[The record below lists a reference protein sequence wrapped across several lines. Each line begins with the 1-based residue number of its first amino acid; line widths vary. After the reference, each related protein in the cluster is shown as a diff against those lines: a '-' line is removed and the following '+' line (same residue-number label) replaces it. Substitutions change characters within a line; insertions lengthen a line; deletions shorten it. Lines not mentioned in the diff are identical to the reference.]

1 MKRALTIVVS
11 ALLLMSVAIPAI
23 AQGPITINYV
33 TFVPRMHAIA
43 KVYAEDLKVIS
54 DKSGGK
60 IVFNYRGGPE
70 SMKVPAQGMGVKT
83 GAVDMTIISTDFYEQ
98 MVKGMDALSG
108 STVPVSQH
116 RESGLYDYLNSLFNP
131 VGIQFLM
138 VTPMTQGD
146 KFHFFTKKPVRKVAD
161 FKGLS
166 LSGMGIFDDIGPA
179 LGMVPV
185 SMEMGEQYTAMER
198 GVINVCRGGLD
209 SVMAYKFFEVAK
221 YIVNPGF
228 GTAPASMFMNL
239 DKWKSI
245 PKDLQN
251 FLLTNLYA
259 MAPATEKKHD
269 ALDQAALKAALGNGM
284 QEIEIEDKASF
295 HKAIYDSLYRR
306 GARSAPEVTEKLWK
320 MVHK

>member
-1 MKRALTIVVS
+1 MKRVLTVVAS
-11 ALLLMSVAIPAI
+11 VLLMMSVAVPAI
-23 AQGPITINYV
+23 AQQPITINYV

-43 KVYAEDLKVIS
+43 KVYAEDLKEIA
-54 DKSGGK
+54 DKSGGRLA
-60 IVFNYRGGPE
+60 FNYRGGPE
-70 SMKVPAQGMGVKT
+70 SMKVPAQGMGVRT
-83 GAVDMTIISTDFYEQ
+83 GAVDMTIISPDFYEQ

-108 STVPVSQH
+108 STIPVTEH
-116 RESGLYDYLNSLFNP
+116 RQRGVYDYLNSLFNP

-146 KFHFFTKKPVRKVAD
+146 KFHFYTKNPIRKVAD

-166 LSGMGIFDDIGPA
+166 LSGKGIFDDIGPA

-185 SMEMGEQYTAMER
+185 AMEMGEQYTAMER
-198 GVINVCRGGLD
+198 GVISVCRGGLD
-209 SVMAYKFFEVAK
+209 SVMAFKFFEVAK

-239 DKWKSI
+239 EKWKSM
-245 PKDLQN
+245 PKDLQDY
-251 FLLTNLYA
+251 LLNTLYA

-269 ALDQAALKAALGNGM
+269 ALDNRALKAALSNGM
-284 QEIEIEDKASF
+284 QVVELEDKEAF
-295 HKAIYDSLYRR
+295 HKAIYDALYNR
-306 GARSAPEVTEKLWK
+306 GMKSSPEHADKLWK

>member
-1 MKRALTIVVS
+1 MKRTLTMIAS
-11 ALLLMSVAIPAI
+11 LLLLMSVAIPAI

-43 KVYAEDLKVIS
+43 KVYAEDLKTIA
-54 DKSGGK
+54 DKSGGRL
-60 IVFNYRGGPE
+60 VFNYRGGPE

-83 GAVDMTIISTDFYEQ
+83 GAVDMTIISPDFYEQ

-108 STVPVSQH
+108 STLPVTRH
-116 RESGLYDYLNSLFNP
+116 RETGVYDYLNSLFNP
-131 VGIQFLM
+131 IGIQFLM

-146 KFHFFTKKPVRKVAD
+146 KFHFYTKKPINKVAD

-166 LSGMGIFDDIGPA
+166 LAGTGIFDDIGPA

-185 SMEMGEQYTAMER
+185 AMEMGEQYTAMER

-221 YIVNPGF
+221 YIVKPGW

-239 DKWKSI
+239 EKWKSM
-245 PKDLQN
+245 PKDLQDY
-251 FLLTNLYA
+251 LITSLYA
-259 MAPATEKKHD
+259 MAPAMEKKHD

-284 QEIEIEDKASF
+284 QVVEIGDKDLF
-295 HKAIYDSLYRR
+295 LKNIYDALYRR
-306 GARSAPEVTEKLWK
+306 GVRSSPENADKLWK
-320 MVHK
+320 MVHR

>member
-1 MKRALTIVVS
+1 MVRA
-11 ALLLMSVAIPAI
+11 
-23 AQGPITINYV
+23 QEPITINYV

-43 KVYAEDLKVIS
+43 TVYAEDLKEIA
-54 DKSGGK
+54 DKSGGRL
-60 IVFNYRGGPE
+60 VFNYRGGPE

-83 GAVDMTIISTDFYEQ
+83 GAVDMTIISPDFYEQ

-108 STVPVSQH
+108 STVPVTQQ
-116 RESGLYDYLNSLFNP
+116 RERGVYDYLNSLFNP

-146 KFHFFTKKPVRKVAD
+146 KFHFYTKKPIHKVAD

-185 SMEMGEQYTAMER
+185 AMEMGEQYTAMER
-198 GVINVCRGGLD
+198 GVIDVCRGGLD
-209 SVMAYKFFEVAK
+209 SVMAFKFFEVAK

-239 DKWKSI
+239 GKWKSM
-245 PKDLQN
+245 PKDLQDY
-251 FLLTNLYA
+251 LLNSLYA

-269 ALDQAALKAALGNGM
+269 ALDKRALKAALANGM
-284 QEIEIEDKASF
+284 QVVELEDKEAF
-295 HKAIYDSLYRR
+295 HKAIYDALYRR
-306 GARSAPEVTEKLWK
+306 GMKSSPEHADKLWK
-320 MVHK
+320 MIHQ

>member
-1 MKRALTIVVS
+1 MKRTLTLVTS
-11 ALLLMSVAIPAI
+11 LLLLMSVAVPAI

-43 KVYAEDLKVIS
+43 KVLDEDLKVIAE
-54 DKSGGK
+54 KSGGRL
-60 IVFNYRGGPE
+60 VFNYRGGPE

-83 GAVDMTIISTDFYEQ
+83 GAVDMTCISPDFYEQ

-108 STVPVSQH
+108 STLPVTKH
-116 RESGLYDYLNSLFNP
+116 RESGVYDYLNSLFNP
-131 VGIQFLM
+131 IGIQYLIM
-138 VTPMTQGD
+138 VPMTQGD
-146 KFHFFTKKPVRKVAD
+146 KFHFYTKKPIRKVAD

-228 GTAPASMFMNL
+228 GTAPSSLFLNL
-239 DKWKSI
+239 DKWKSM
-245 PKDLQN
+245 PKDLQEY
-251 FLLTNLYA
+251 LLTSLYA
-259 MAPATEKKHD
+259 MAPSTEKKHD
-269 ALDQAALKAALGNGM
+269 ALDQVALKAALGNGM
-284 QEIEIEDKASF
+284 QVVEIEDKELF
-295 HKAIYDSLYRR
+295 QKNIYDSLYRR
-306 GARSAPEVTEKLWK
+306 GVRSSPETTEKLWK
-320 MVHK
+320 MIHR